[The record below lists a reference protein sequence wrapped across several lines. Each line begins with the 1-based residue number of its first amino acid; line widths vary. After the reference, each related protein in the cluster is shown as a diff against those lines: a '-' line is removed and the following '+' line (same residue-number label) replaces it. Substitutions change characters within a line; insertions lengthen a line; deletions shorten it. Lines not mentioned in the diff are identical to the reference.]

1 LLSALKQCWCARP
14 VYPAAIRQY
23 IGCIA
28 LGNVPEVHAMS
39 TLKTRRAGPLSAGP
53 ASASP
58 ASPAGSVSIVPWV
71 SQTIP
76 LAGDRLLRARIYGRR
91 IDGGPTPLVLHFHG
105 GAFTGGSLESGAP
118 VAQLLAQAGSVV
130 LSVDYPLAPADPFP
144 AAVEAGHAAALWLH
158 RNRRRLGAGDAPVLI
173 AGEEAGGNLAA
184 AVALMAR
191 DRHRPPL
198 AGQILLSPMLDP
210 CLGTASLREADLDLR
225 ECPWTAGWASYLSRV
240 ADACHPY
247 AVPGICL
254 RLAQLAPTLLITARD
269 DPMRDETLAFAARL
283 REAGVSTD
291 QAVIQ
296 STTGWPQS
304 LVLTDERPVAAQEAS
319 ARIAGPDW
327 KHELHEHLRRFI
339 AARQAASSPKGDSG
353 S

>member
-1 LLSALKQCWCARP
+1 
-14 VYPAAIRQY
+14 
-23 IGCIA
+23 
-28 LGNVPEVHAMS
+28 MS
-39 TLKTRRAGPLSAGP
+39 TLKTRRAGHSSAIPSSAGP
-53 ASASP
+53 SS
-58 ASPAGSVSIVPWV
+58 AGSCSTVRWV

-76 LAGDRLLRARIYGRR
+76 LAGDRVLHARIYGRR

-118 VAQLLAQAGSVV
+118 VARLLAQAGSVV
-130 LSVDYPLAPADPFP
+130 LSIDYPLAPADPFP

-158 RNRRRLGAGDAPVLI
+158 RNRRRLGGEDAVVLL

-191 DRHRPPL
+191 DRQRPPL

-210 CLGTASLREADLDLR
+210 CLGTASLREADLDVR

-254 RLAQLAPTLLITARD
+254 RLAQLPPTLLTTARD
-269 DPMRDETLAFAARL
+269 DPMRDEALAFAARL
-283 REAGVSTD
+283 REAGVAMD

-304 LVLTDERPVAAQEAS
+304 LALADARPTSPAHDAS
-319 ARIAGPDW
+319 SSIAPPDW
-327 KHELHEHLRRFI
+327 AHELHEQLQRFI
-339 AARQAASSPKGDSG
+339 AARQAAASPEGDS
-353 S
+353 SS